1 MWLALRRPVAGEEEI
16 GGLIYFGS
24 YAAGAVAVLLGV
36 VVLALP
42 LVL

>member
-1 MWLALRRPVAGEEEI
+1 MWLALRRLVVSEEEI
-16 GGLIYFGS
+16 GGFTHFGS